1 MNLSTTIPAQMVP
14 RNPQLKKANIKLPIV
29 VLISSVV
36 KVSLRRALENN
47 LFDLERHNLSL
58 PDKDHIIGIL
68 YYTVWSIFSK
78 EILGKFPFYD
88 LSHD

>member
-1 MNLSTTIPAQMVP
+1 MVP

-36 KVSLRRALENN
+36 KVSLRWALENN
-47 LFDLERHNLSL
+47 LFDLKRRNLSF

-68 YYTVWSIFSK
+68 YYTVRSIFSK
-78 EILGKFPFYD
+78 EILRKFPFYD
-88 LSHD
+88 LNHD

>member
-1 MNLSTTIPAQMVP
+1 MNLSTIIPAQMVP

-47 LFDLERHNLSL
+47 LFDLERHNLL
-58 PDKDHIIGIL
+58 FLDKDHIIGIL
-68 YYTVWSIFSK
+68 YCTVWSIFSEK
-78 EILGKFPFYD
+78 NLEKFPFYD